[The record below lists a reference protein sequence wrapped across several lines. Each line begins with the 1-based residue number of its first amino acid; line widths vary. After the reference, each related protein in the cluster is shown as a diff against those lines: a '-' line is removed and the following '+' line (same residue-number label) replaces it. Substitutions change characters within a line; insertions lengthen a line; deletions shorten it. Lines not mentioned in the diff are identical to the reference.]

1 MKTQKGYSMVVGE
14 KVYFSI
20 RFNQEV
26 RLRSITTNRTI
37 DGASIFIS
45 LKPPLIDHIKLLK
58 RTQIPPKKSIRKNAG
73 FGTDE
78 EPKEDEYQQ
87 RPSFWIEGYGCSAN
101 FADLEMMAGQLRLR
115 GFRLAENP
123 ENSSINLIVT
133 CAVKNSTEH
142 KMINRI
148 KYLTATNKPL
158 IIAGCLPAADE
169 SLVKSANSHASIIGP
184 NSIDKVVEI
193 AHAAM
198 GGQTVSSLTNSNI
211 EKINIPRFRINPI
224 ISIVEIST
232 GCLSECTFCQTKLAK
247 GDLRSY
253 RIGEI
258 VKQIREDLEHGS
270 KEIWLTST
278 DNGCYGLDIGT
289 NLINLLRSCEKIEQE
304 FKIRLGM
311 MNPMYLNRM
320 ITDLSILYSGSNKL
334 FKFIHIP
341 IQSGSERILR
351 KMKRGHTVNTT
362 KDLVT
367 RLKDK
372 IPEITIATDIITGFP
387 TETNEDFEQTLD
399 LISFIDPDI
408 VNSSKFSSR
417 PGTAAS
423 KLEKVDDDIISTRSE
438 RLHNLI
444 KAIAKRRNSK
454 WINWEGEVLINEIEN
469 GKLKGRND
477 YYKSIILNR
486 DPDESFLKMRP
497 QTNFQS
503 RILESKVYHK
513 YADNKEENR
522 VIKTSPY
529 KNSMLYVGNPFIGK
543 RVRVRVLSYSN
554 HVLNAIPI

>member
-1 MKTQKGYSMVVGE
+1 V
-14 KVYFSI
+14 I
-20 RFNQEV
+20 
-26 RLRSITTNRTI
+26 LRSIRTSRTI
-37 DGASIFIS
+37 DDTPNYIS
-45 LKPPLIDHIKLLK
+45 LKPQLIDHIKLLN
-58 RTQIPPKKSIRKNAG
+58 RTEIINKKKFRKTN
-73 FGTDE
+73 DVE
-78 EPKEDEYQQ
+78 LDKEPKSDDYQQ

-101 FADLEMMAGQLRLR
+101 FADLEMMAGKLKLR

-133 CAVKNSTEH
+133 CSVKNSTEH
-142 KMINRI
+142 KMMNRI
-148 KYLTATNKPL
+148 RYLTNTNKPL

-169 SLVKSANSHASIIGP
+169 RLVKSANSHASIIGP
-184 NSIDKVVEI
+184 NSIDKVVEVARSAI
-193 AHAAM
+193 D
-198 GGQTVSSLTNSNI
+198 GKTVSVLENSHI
-211 EKINIPRFRINPI
+211 EKINIPKLRISPI
-224 ISIVEIST
+224 TSIVEIST

-247 GDLRSY
+247 GDLKSY

-258 VKQIREDLEHGS
+258 VNQIKQDLGEEC

-289 NLINLLRSCEKIEQE
+289 NLVNLLKSCEEIEQE

-320 ITDLSILYSGSNKL
+320 INELSMLYSESNKL

-341 IQSGSERILR
+341 VQSGSERVLR

-362 KDLVT
+362 KDLVM

-423 KLEKVDDDIISTRSE
+423 KLKKVDDDIISERSE
-438 RLHNLI
+438 RLHYLI
-444 KAIAKRRNSK
+444 KAISKKRNSR
-454 WINWEGEVLINEIEN
+454 WIDWEGEILINEIEN

-477 YYKSIILNR
+477 YYKSIILDR
-486 DPDESFLKMRP
+486 EPDDSFLKMKLQKYNQP
-497 QTNFQS
+497 NTQQS
-503 RILESKVYHK
+503 KFYPSYKDQKVE
-513 YADNKEENR
+513 NK
-522 VIKTSPY
+522 VIEASPY
-529 KNSMLYVGNPFIGK
+529 KNSRLYFGNPFLGK
-543 RVRVRVLSYSN
+543 RIRVRVVDFSN

>member
-1 MKTQKGYSMVVGE
+1 M
-14 KVYFSI
+14 
-20 RFNQEV
+20 

-37 DGASIFIS
+37 DGASISIS
-45 LKPPLIDHIKLLK
+45 LKPQLIDHIKLLK
-58 RTQIPPKKSIRKNAG
+58 RTEMPPEKRIRKNAG
-73 FGTDE
+73 YRID
-78 EPKEDEYQQ
+78 KESNNNEYQHK
-87 RPSFWIEGYGCSAN
+87 PSFWIEGYGCSAN

-133 CAVKNSTEH
+133 CSVKNSTEH
-142 KMINRI
+142 KMIHRI
-148 KYLTATNKPL
+148 KYLTNTKIPL

-169 SLVKSANSHASIIGP
+169 SLVRSANSHASIIGP
-184 NSIDKVVEI
+184 NSIDKVVEV
-193 AHAAM
+193 AQAAM
-198 GGQTVSSLTNSNI
+198 SGQTVTNLRSSNT
-211 EKINIPRFRINPI
+211 EKINIPKFQISPI
-224 ISIVEIST
+224 ISIIEIST

-247 GDLRSY
+247 GDLRSF

-258 VKQIREDLEHGS
+258 VKQIRNDLDHGS

-289 NLINLLRSCEKIEQE
+289 NLTNLLRSCEKIEQD

-320 ITDLSILYSGSNKL
+320 INDLSLIYSEGNKL

-351 KMKRGHTVNTT
+351 KMKRGHTVKTT
-362 KDLVT
+362 KDLIT

-372 IPEITIATDIITGFP
+372 IPEITIATDVITGFP
-387 TETNEDFEQTLD
+387 TETDEDFEQTLD
-399 LISFIDPDI
+399 LITFMDPDV

-423 KLEKVDDDIISTRSE
+423 KLKRVDDNIISSRSE
-438 RLHNLI
+438 RLHDLI

-454 WINWEGEVLINEIEN
+454 WIDWEGEILINEIEH

-477 YYKSIILNR
+477 YYKSIIL
-486 DPDESFLKMRP
+486 DHDHDESYLKSKT
-497 QTNFQS
+497 QTNLQS
-503 RILESKVYHK
+503 GIQDSLGLSNYTDQKLE
-513 YADNKEENR
+513 NI
-522 VIKTSPY
+522 VIKTGPY
-529 KNSMLYVGNPFIGK
+529 KNNISYSNNPFMGK
-543 RVRVRVLSYSN
+543 KIKVKVIAYSN
-554 HVLNAIPI
+554 HVLKAIPI

>member
-1 MKTQKGYSMVVGE
+1 MVVGE

-20 RFNQEV
+20 RFYQEV

-45 LKPPLIDHIKLLK
+45 LKPPLIDQIKLLG
-58 RTQIPPKKSIRKNAG
+58 RTEIPPKKSIRKNTG

-148 KYLTATNKPL
+148 KYLTNTNKPL

-193 AHAAM
+193 AHAAI
-198 GGQTVSSLTNSNI
+198 GGQTVSSLANSNI
-211 EKINIPRFRINPI
+211 EKIKIPRFRINPI

-320 ITDLSILYSGSNKL
+320 IADLSILYSGSNKL

-362 KDLVT
+362 KDLIT

-423 KLEKVDDDIISTRSE
+423 KLEKVDDNIISARSE

-454 WINWEGEVLINEIEN
+454 WINWEGEVLINDIEK
-469 GKLKGRND
+469 GRLKGRND
-477 YYKSIILNR
+477 YYKSIILEA

-503 RILESKVYHK
+503 RILESKIYHK

-522 VIKTSPY
+522 VIKTGPY

-543 RVRVRVLSYSN
+543 RVRVRVVSYSN

>member
-1 MKTQKGYSMVVGE
+1 
-14 KVYFSI
+14 
-20 RFNQEV
+20 V

-37 DGASIFIS
+37 DGRSIFIS
-45 LKPPLIDHIKLLK
+45 LKPQLIDQIKLLK
-58 RTQIPPKKSIRKNAG
+58 GTEMTSKKMIRKNPG

-78 EPKEDEYQQ
+78 GSKNNEHQQ
-87 RPSFWIEGYGCSAN
+87 RLSFWIEGYGCSAN
-101 FADLEMMAGQLRLR
+101 FADLEMMAGQLKLR
-115 GFRLAENP
+115 GFRMAENP

-133 CAVKNSTEH
+133 CSVKNSTEH

-148 KYLTATNKPL
+148 KYLTNTNRPL
-158 IIAGCLPAADE
+158 IIAGCLPAADR

-184 NSIDKVVEI
+184 NSIDKVVEV

-198 GGQTVSSLTNSNI
+198 GGQTVSRLENSNI
-211 EKINIPRFRINPI
+211 EKINIPKVRISPI
-224 ISIVEIST
+224 VSIVEIST

-247 GDLRSY
+247 GHLRSY

-270 KEIWLTST
+270 KEIWLSST

-289 NLINLLRSCEKIEQE
+289 NLVNLLRSCEKIEQE
-304 FKIRLGM
+304 FRIRLGM
-311 MNPMYLNRM
+311 MNPMYINRM
-320 ITDLSILYSGSNKL
+320 INDLSMLYSESNKL

-387 TETNEDFEQTLD
+387 TETDEDFEQTLD
-399 LISFIDPDI
+399 LISFVDPDI

-423 KLEKVDDDIISTRSE
+423 KLKKVNDDIISSRSQ

-444 KAIAKRRNSK
+444 KEIANRRNSN
-454 WINWEGEVLINEIEN
+454 WINWEGGMLINEIEN

-477 YYKSIILNR
+477 YYKSIILDR
-486 DPDESFLKMRP
+486 DPDELFPEEKTPSNHH
-497 QTNFQS
+497 T
-503 RILESKVYHK
+503 RIPETKVYQK
-513 YADNKEENR
+513 YTDKKGENM
-522 VIKTSPY
+522 VIKTGPY
-529 KNSMLYVGNPFIGK
+529 KNSALYFDNPFMGK
-543 RVRVRVLSYSN
+543 RIRVRIIDYSN
-554 HVLNAIPI
+554 HVLHAIPV

>member
-1 MKTQKGYSMVVGE
+1 MS
-14 KVYFSI
+14 
-20 RFNQEV
+20 
-26 RLRSITTNRTI
+26 LRSITTDRKIN
-37 DGASIFIS
+37 GASSFIS
-45 LKPPLIDHIKLLK
+45 LKPQLIEHIKLLK
-58 RTQIPPKKSIRKNAG
+58 RTEMPLKKNSRKNMG
-73 FGTDE
+73 FGTDQE
-78 EPKEDEYQQ
+78 SKNDEDQQ

-101 FADLEMMAGQLRLR
+101 FADLEMMAGQLRLG

-133 CAVKNSTEH
+133 CSVKNSTEH

-148 KYLTATNKPL
+148 KDLTKTDKPL

-169 SLVKSANSHASIIGP
+169 SLVRSANSHASIIGP
-184 NSIDKVVEI
+184 NSIDKVVEV
-193 AHAAM
+193 AHAAL
-198 GGQTVSSLTNSNI
+198 GGQTVSCLENSNV
-211 EKINIPRFRINPI
+211 EKINMPRFRISSI

-232 GCLSECTFCQTKLAK
+232 GCLSQCTFCQTKLAK

-258 VKQIREDLEHGS
+258 VKQIRDDLEHGS

-289 NLINLLRSCEKIEQE
+289 NLVNLLRTCEKIEQE

-320 ITDLSILYSGSNKL
+320 LNDLSTLYSESNKL

-341 IQSGSERILR
+341 IQSGSEKILR
-351 KMKRGHTVNTT
+351 KMKRGHTINTT
-362 KDLVT
+362 KDLIT

-387 TETNEDFEQTLD
+387 TETDEDFEQTLD

-423 KLEKVDDDIISTRSE
+423 KLKKVNDDIISARSE

-444 KAIAKRRNSK
+444 KEIAKRRNSK
-454 WINWEGEVLINEIEN
+454 WMNWEGEILINEIEN
-469 GKLKGRND
+469 GRLKGRND
-477 YYKSIILNR
+477 YYKSIILIR
-486 DPDESFLKMRP
+486 DPDESFLKRKIRP
-497 QTNFQS
+497 NYQS
-503 RILESKVYHK
+503 RILESKVFHQYIQQK
-513 YADNKEENR
+513 GENLD
-522 VIKTSPY
+522 IKTGPY
-529 KNSMLYVGNPFIGK
+529 KNSISYFNNPYIGK
-543 RVRVRVLSYSN
+543 RIRVRVVAYSN
-554 HVLNAIPI
+554 HVLNAIPV